1 MATDSKR
8 FETLALHGGA
18 WRADP
23 ATGAVAVPIYQT
35 TSYQFQDTAHASRLF
50 ALEEIGNI
58 YTRVQNPTQDALE
71 QRIAALEGG
80 AAALAVASGQTAS
93 AYAVVNLAQAG
104 DNIVSST
111 DLYGGTWTLFAQTLK
126 QFGVETRFVDP
137 SDPENFGAAT
147 DARTRAYY
155 AETLPNPKLNVF
167 PIREVADIGRA
178 QGVPLIVDNTASP
191 LIARPLEHGA
201 AVVVYSATKYIG
213 GHGTSI
219 GGLII
224 DGGAFPWEEHAE
236 RFPLLTTPDEA
247 YHGAIWTEAAKP
259 LGPIAYALR
268 ARVKLLRDLGAALS
282 PFNAFQLI
290 QGLETL
296 PLRLRQHNENAVR
309 VANFLTRQSSVSR
322 VIFPGLQTGENRRRA
337 DVYLSGGYG
346 GLVGF
351 ELTGGLEAGRRFIDE
366 LKLLHHVANI
376 GDARSLAIHPAST
389 THQQL
394 TTEEQ
399 AAAGVTPGY
408 VRLSVGLEHPEDII
422 ADIEQALD
430 KSGAANADQPTR
442 AAA

>member
-8 FETLALHGGA
+8 FETLALHGGPF
-18 WRADP
+18 RSDP
-23 ATGAVAVPIYQT
+23 TTGAVAVPIYQT
-35 TSYQFQDTAHASRLF
+35 TSYEFQDTGHASRLF

-93 AYAVVNLAQAG
+93 AYSVLNLAQAG
-104 DNIVSST
+104 DNIVAST

-137 SDPENFGAAT
+137 SDPENFAKAT
-147 DARTRAYY
+147 DYKTRAFY
-155 AETLPNPKLNVF
+155 AETLPNPKLNVL
-167 PIREVADIGRA
+167 PIKEVADIGRA
-178 QGVPLIVDNTASP
+178 EGVPLIVDNTASP
-191 LIARPLEHGA
+191 LIARPFHHGA

-224 DGGAFPWEEHAE
+224 DGGNFPWEQHAE

-247 YHGAIWTEAAKP
+247 YHGAIWTEAAKA

-268 ARVKLLRDLGAALS
+268 ARVKLLRDLGAAIS

-296 PLRLRQHNENAVR
+296 PLRLRQHNVNAIQ
-309 VANFLTRQSSVSR
+309 VANFLAEHPFVAN
-322 VIFPGLQTGENRRRA
+322 VIFPGLQSGENRRRA
-337 DVYLSGGYG
+337 DTYLSGGYG

-351 ELTGGLEAGRRFIDE
+351 ELKGGVEAGRRFIDS
-366 LKLLHHVANI
+366 LKLLYHVANI

-394 TTEEQ
+394 TLEEQ
-399 AAAGVTPGY
+399 LAAGVTPGY
-408 VRLSVGLEHPEDII
+408 VRLSVGLEHPEDIL
-422 ADIEQALD
+422 ADLAQALD
-430 KSGAANADQPTR
+430 KASEIGADQVR
-442 AAA
+442 EAA

>member
-1 MATDSKR
+1 
-8 FETLALHGGA
+8 
-18 WRADP
+18 
-23 ATGAVAVPIYQT
+23 
-35 TSYQFQDTAHASRLF
+35 
-50 ALEEIGNI
+50 LEEIGNI

-80 AAALAVASGQTAS
+80 VAALAVASGQTAS
-93 AYAVVNLAQAG
+93 AYSVLNLAQAG

-126 QFGVETRFVDP
+126 QFGIETRFVDP
-137 SDPENFGAAT
+137 SDPENFGRAT
-147 DARTRAYY
+147 DSNTRAYY
-155 AETLPNPKLNVF
+155 AETLPNPKLNVL
-167 PIREVADIGRA
+167 PIKEVADIGRLH
-178 QGVPLIVDNTASP
+178 GVPLIVDNTASP
-191 LIARPLEHGA
+191 LIARPLAHGA

-224 DGGAFPWEEHAE
+224 DGGNFPWEQHAE
-236 RFPLLTTPDEA
+236 RFPLLTKPDEA
-247 YHGAIWTEAAKP
+247 YHGAVWTEAAKP

-296 PLRLRQHNENAVR
+296 PLRLRQHNTNAIE
-309 VANFLTRQSSVSR
+309 VANFLAEHPAVSN

-337 DVYLSGGYG
+337 EAYLSNGYG

-351 ELTGGLEAGRRFIDE
+351 ELRGGVEAGRRFIDS
-366 LKLLHHVANI
+366 LKLLYHVANI

-394 TTEEQ
+394 TPEEQ
-399 AAAGVTPGY
+399 SAAGVTPGY
-408 VRLSVGLEHPEDII
+408 VRLSVGLEHPEDIL
-422 ADIEQALD
+422 ADLAQALNKATDIEVDQVRQA
-430 KSGAANADQPTR
+430 A
-442 AAA
+442 